1 MCPACK
7 EQDKNKKR
15 IGIIV
20 ANVVLTAAFAALLL
34 PLLRKGSLSFLT
46 LTAALLGLLAVLP
59 LVLRPWRHAPAAVL
73 LLHDALLLTSSAA
86 ASLVL
91 VEYLVKGCS
100 IGLETSFWQG
110 WLVYLAINILLYLIT
125 GRVRISVCVGM
136 AVAMVHGLI
145 DHYVL
150 LFRGTPVLLSDVY
163 SIGTA
168 ANVAESYSAPVELSV
183 LWVVGAAVLYCVC
196 VCLMQR
202 RWKVRRLWTL
212 PGAAVLA
219 VVVFAGLHITDT
231 GFNLWQSNKT
241 YSEIYYFLRC
251 AVSSAVS
258 KPNGYTAEKL
268 DEIESNYQ
276 GADGTQTPNLIVIM
290 NESFADLQ
298 AVGEFETN

>member
-1 MCPACK
+1 MSCLQLLSRHCFCRCCAK
-7 EQDKNKKR
+7 GR
-15 IGIIV
+15 S
-20 ANVVLTAAFAALLL
+20 AL
-34 PLLRKGSLSFLT
+34 
-46 LTAALLGLLAVLP
+46 A
-59 LVLRPWRHAPAAVL
+59 
-73 LLHDALLLTSSAA
+73 SSAA

-183 LWVVGAAVLYCVC
+183 LWVVGAAVLYCAC
-196 VCLMQR
+196 VCLMKTSLSLT
-202 RWKVRRLWTL
+202 WC
-212 PGAAVLA
+212 AARSPSRPALCP
-219 VVVFAGLHITDT
+219 T
-231 GFNLWQSNKT
+231 
-241 YSEIYYFLRC
+241 
-251 AVSSAVS
+251 
-258 KPNGYTAEKL
+258 
-268 DEIESNYQ
+268 
-276 GADGTQTPNLIVIM
+276 M
-290 NESFADLQ
+290 
-298 AVGEFETN
+298 